1 MNWFHVLVLAFTIV
15 GACVLIPRALA
26 HDRNLAAMEALD
38 DELLAAEA
46 AEAWNRGEWK

>member
-1 MNWFHVLVLAFTIV
+1 MNGFFILILAFTIV
-15 GACVLIPRALA
+15 GAVYFIPRALE

-46 AEAWNRGEWK
+46 AEAWERGEW